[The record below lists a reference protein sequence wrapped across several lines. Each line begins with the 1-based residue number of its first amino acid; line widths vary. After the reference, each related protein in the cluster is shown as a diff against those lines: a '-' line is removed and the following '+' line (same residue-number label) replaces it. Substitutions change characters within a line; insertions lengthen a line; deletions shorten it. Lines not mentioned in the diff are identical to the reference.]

1 MRGACV
7 RNLGD
12 YGELG
17 VHVIPHI
24 GDVCRETSGTVDG
37 REPDTRMHER
47 RVERLKLGCIWS
59 SATVGSAVRRWTN

>member
-1 MRGACV
+1 MDGIRGACV

-17 VHVIPHI
+17 VHVIPHM

-37 REPDTRMHER
+37 REPDTGMHEG
-47 RVERLKLGCIWS
+47 RVIQVSRLSVANLL
-59 SATVGSAVRRWTN
+59 TT